1 MGLIILILIIGSSIL
16 MYRNYLR
23 ASREKYITQ
32 SIPNFIATFYNIEL
46 FTPCIAIDKINNK
59 MLIFYDKEKYFL
71 LNSDD
76 IIDIEFEGKSITSTT
91 GHSKNT
97 LGTTLGLNPF
107 NSRKYNSTST
117 QTNVSGDIF
126 VYTNNIEN
134 STHKIHFNNYEL
146 SKEWF
151 GKLKIFKK

>member
-1 MGLIILILIIGSSIL
+1 
-16 MYRNYLR
+16 
-23 ASREKYITQ
+23 
-32 SIPNFIATFYNIEL
+32 
-46 FTPCIAIDKINNK
+46 

-107 NSRKYNSTST
+107 NSRKYNQHLHKQMYQGIFLYT
-117 QTNVSGDIF
+117 QI
-126 VYTNNIEN
+126 I
-134 STHKIHFNNYEL
+134 
-146 SKEWF
+146 
-151 GKLKIFKK
+151 